1 VSPTTL
7 LLLLLHAQLGLE
19 AAVKHR
25 RYYNYNYSDND
36 NSSSRRT
43 TTTTTTP
50 GVASAAGA
58 FVFRDCGAYCAIER
72 WRAVRQRCG
81 LVASSVREN
90 VCND

>member
-25 RYYNYNYSDND
+25 RYYNDNYSDND

-43 TTTTTTP
+43 MTTTTP

>member
-7 LLLLLHAQLGLE
+7 LLLLVHAQLGLE

-50 GVASAAGA
+50 GA

-81 LVASSVREN
+81 LVTSSVREN

>member
-1 VSPTTL
+1 MVEMTSDTGPRGSWRTPRRLVVSPTTML

-43 TTTTTTP
+43 TTTTP
-50 GVASAAGA
+50 GVASAGA
-58 FVFRDCGAYCAIER
+58 FVFRDCGAYILR
-72 WRAVRQRCG
+72 
-81 LVASSVREN
+81 
-90 VCND
+90 D

>member
-1 VSPTTL
+1 ML

-43 TTTTTTP
+43 TTTP

-58 FVFRDCGAYCAIER
+58 FVFRDCGAYILR
-72 WRAVRQRCG
+72 
-81 LVASSVREN
+81 
-90 VCND
+90 D